1 MSIVGAR
8 EGRLA
13 RFEFCSPV
21 SSDLPGQQI
30 GELAP
35 LLPLFPAETVLFMC
49 KRQSHGMWDSYLCWT
64 VIAVTRSRS
73 TVARFKAVREALCD
87 KLQMKDSGYSKD
99 PLLVVKAWCFG
110 SKRTVGSWERARE
123 PSRSYSR
130 RWGTARKSSFVV
142 AFSLHAV

>member
-99 PLLVVKAWCFG
+99 PLLVVSSAERE
-110 SKRTVGSWERARE
+110 SLVLWEQEDCWKLGACKGTFPELFQALGHRE
-123 PSRSYSR
+123 EE
-130 RWGTARKSSFVV
+130 
-142 AFSLHAV
+142 